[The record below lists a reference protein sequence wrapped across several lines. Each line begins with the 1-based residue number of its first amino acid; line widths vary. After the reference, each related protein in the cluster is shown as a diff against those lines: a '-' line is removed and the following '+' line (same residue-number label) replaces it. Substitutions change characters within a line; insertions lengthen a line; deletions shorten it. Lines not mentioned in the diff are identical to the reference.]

1 MDHMERRKKI
11 QTCAIAALA
20 FGAGCNLRT
29 QLNFFPF
36 GPCDPNNHFG
46 RRERSRESLS
56 WLQIQFNALEVQKN
70 LTIVV

>member
-36 GPCDPNNHFG
+36 GPCDPNNH
-46 RRERSRESLS
+46 SYS
-56 WLQIQFNALEVQKN
+56 WKLKRKLFSVALRLMSIILQRM
-70 LTIVV
+70 